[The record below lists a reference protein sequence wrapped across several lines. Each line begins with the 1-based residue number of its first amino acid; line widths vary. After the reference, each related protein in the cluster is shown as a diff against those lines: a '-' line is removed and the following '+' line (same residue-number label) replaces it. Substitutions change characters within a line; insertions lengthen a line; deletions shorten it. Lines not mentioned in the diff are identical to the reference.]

1 MSFPHNP
8 YDSWGNDLRP
18 HFATRYGGPHT
29 PSEERCEEEKYP
41 TFTGDHPLPT
51 YYTDYPAFQSV
62 TFKNLNYKYKFWC
75 VPAQILFWRCHVVT
89 HGQERQIRVTPLPE
103 CQPSVSPPLCHRN
116 RKVISTAHLRRSGQ
130 TVSEKGAEKERKGM
144 EKILINKQ
152 EMNAA
157 ASKEGSIIDIDTGPT
172 LNTVSGERGKE
183 NWEVVWGHMAARVQ
197 FGVPLDHFMLTEVVR
212 NLKLTWTQ

>member
-1 MSFPHNP
+1 
-8 YDSWGNDLRP
+8 
-18 HFATRYGGPHT
+18 
-29 PSEERCEEEKYP
+29 
-41 TFTGDHPLPT
+41 
-51 YYTDYPAFQSV
+51 
-62 TFKNLNYKYKFWC
+62 
-75 VPAQILFWRCHVVT
+75 
-89 HGQERQIRVTPLPE
+89 
-103 CQPSVSPPLCHRN
+103 
-116 RKVISTAHLRRSGQ
+116 
-130 TVSEKGAEKERKGM
+130 M

-212 NLKLTWTQ
+212 NLKLTWTQQLDAFEIASSRQWHEETHTAKWLSSHGVEY